1 MAENLPTVLVP
12 PDSDLARAL
21 KAATDMAES
30 FIADTGTARYRI
42 SVQRADAPT
51 ADQIARTIAG
61 MQRAAGAWAHH
72 DADALKAA
80 VRARRR
86 SGSQPSVPW

>member
-1 MAENLPTVLVP
+1 MTENLRTIPVP
-12 PDSDLARAL
+12 PESDLALAL
-21 KAATDMAES
+21 KASTDAAES
-30 FIADTGTARYRI
+30 FIADTGTARYRV

-51 ADQIARTIAG
+51 ADQIARTVAG
-61 MQRAAGAWAHH
+61 IRRAAGAWAHH

-86 SGSQPSVPW
+86 RGRQPSVRW